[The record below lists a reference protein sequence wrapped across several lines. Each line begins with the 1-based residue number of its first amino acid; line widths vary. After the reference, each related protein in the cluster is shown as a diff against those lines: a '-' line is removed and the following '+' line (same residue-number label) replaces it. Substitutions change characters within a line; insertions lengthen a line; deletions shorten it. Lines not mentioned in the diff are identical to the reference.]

1 MSVSFAL
8 MLATG
13 LAIIILLLFII
24 GRMGKLEEVT
34 RSILQ
39 SKNES
44 SIEPASGNKKTTSE
58 NNDDLQGKE
67 LWDALTGRKTDVGA
81 ENIES
86 VRQRYEIILKKHI
99 QVLLQSGYSDS
110 QSGGI
115 KKNPGNLDSINTLR
129 GTVQSWLPSEHCAVL
144 YNSGYELAIT
154 DEKSDQD
161 RLRMS
166 IDDSIAALFDQV
178 KLPFPGDFSQGVIS
192 AMAK

>member
-1 MSVSFAL
+1 

-13 LAIIILLLFII
+13 LAIIILLLYII

-44 SIEPASGNKKTTSE
+44 STEPTSGNKKTTSE

-67 LWDALTGRKTDVGA
+67 LWDALTGRKTDIEA
-81 ENIES
+81 KNIES

-110 QSGGI
+110 QS
-115 KKNPGNLDSINTLR
+115 
-129 GTVQSWLPSEHCAVL
+129 SWS
-144 YNSGYELAIT
+144 N
-154 DEKSDQD
+154 
-161 RLRMS
+161 
-166 IDDSIAALFDQV
+166 
-178 KLPFPGDFSQGVIS
+178 
-192 AMAK
+192 

>member
-1 MSVSFAL
+1 MSISFTL

-13 LAIIILLLFII
+13 LAIIILLLYII

-34 RSILQ
+34 KTILQ

-44 SIEPASGNKKTTSE
+44 SIESASGNKKKSSQ
-58 NNDDLQGKE
+58 NSDDLQGKE
-67 LWDALTGRKTDVGA
+67 LWDALIGKSTDIEVD
-81 ENIES
+81 NIEA
-86 VRQRYEIILKKHI
+86 VRQRYEIIVKKHVQI
-99 QVLLQSGYSDS
+99 LLQSGYSDS

-129 GTVQSWLPSEHCAVL
+129 GAVQSWLPSEHCAVL
-144 YNSGYELAIT
+144 YNSGYELAST
-154 DEKSDQD
+154 DEKSDRD

-178 KLPFPGDFSQGVIS
+178 KLPFPGDFSQGLIS
-192 AMAK
+192 AMGE

>member
-1 MSVSFAL
+1 MSMSFAL

-13 LAIIILLLFII
+13 LAIIILLLYII

-34 RSILQ
+34 RNILR
-39 SKNES
+39 SKSES
-44 SIEPASGNKKTTSE
+44 SIEPSSGRTTKTLEDS
-58 NNDDLQGKE
+58 DDLQGKE
-67 LWDALTGRKTDVGA
+67 LWDALTGRNTEIKA
-81 ENIES
+81 ENIDS
-86 VRQRYEIILKKHI
+86 VRQRYEIILKKHVQTI
-99 QVLLQSGYSDS
+99 LKAGYSDS

-144 YNSGYELAIT
+144 YNSGYELANT

-178 KLPFPGDFSQGVIS
+178 KLPFPGDFSQGLIS
-192 AMAK
+192 AMVD

>member
-1 MSVSFAL
+1 MSVSFTL

-13 LAIIILLLFII
+13 LAIIILLLYII

-34 RSILQ
+34 KTILQ

-44 SIEPASGNKKTTSE
+44 SIESASGNKKKSSQ
-58 NNDDLQGKE
+58 NSDDLQGKE
-67 LWDALTGRKTDVGA
+67 LWDALIGKSTDIEVD
-81 ENIES
+81 NIEA
-86 VRQRYEIILKKHI
+86 VRQRYEIILKKHVQI
-99 QVLLQSGYSDS
+99 LLQSGYSDS

-129 GTVQSWLPSEHCAVL
+129 GAVQSWLPSEHCAVL
-144 YNSGYELAIT
+144 YNSGYELAST
-154 DEKSDQD
+154 DEKSDRD

-178 KLPFPGDFSQGVIS
+178 KLPFPGDFSQGLIS
-192 AMAK
+192 AMGE